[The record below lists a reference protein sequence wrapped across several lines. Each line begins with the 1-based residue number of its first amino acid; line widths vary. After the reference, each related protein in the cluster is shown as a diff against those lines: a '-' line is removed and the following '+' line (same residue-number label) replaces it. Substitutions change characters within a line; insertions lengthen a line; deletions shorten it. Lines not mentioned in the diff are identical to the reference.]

1 MLNVIMLN
9 VIMLSVIMLI
19 VIMLSVIML
28 SIFMLSVIMLSIFML
43 SVMATVCQPLIYLL
57 DFFEN
62 PDEVESGKLLQVLDG
77 PHPAGQKA
85 GEQLGVFGDILQA
98 SRNAEKK

>member
-1 MLNVIMLN
+1 MLN
-9 VIMLSVIMLI
+9 VIMLSVT
-19 VIMLSVIML
+19 MLSVVML
-28 SIFMLSVIMLSIFML
+28 SIFMLNVVML
-43 SVMATVCQPLIYLL
+43 SVVAAAVCQPLIYLL

-77 PHPAGQKA
+77 PHPAGQEA